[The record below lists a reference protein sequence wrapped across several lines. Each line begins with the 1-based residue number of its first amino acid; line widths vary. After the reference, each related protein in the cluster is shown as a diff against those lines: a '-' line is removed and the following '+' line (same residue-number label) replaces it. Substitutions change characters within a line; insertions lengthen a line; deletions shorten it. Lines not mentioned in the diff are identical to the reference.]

1 VGVSVLAQHLNTVLG
16 VGGVIALL
24 MLRTFL
30 KLARVLVIAAL
41 AVAVV
46 AAVHS
51 GVLP

>member
-1 VGVSVLAQHLNTVLG
+1 VQHLYPLLGAGGLVLAL
-16 VGGVIALL
+16 A
-24 MLRTFL
+24 LRTFL

-46 AAVHS
+46 AALHS